1 MIYFR
6 KYVLLKE
13 VEREEEKTKED
24 FEMKILLRKSAPMDI
39 INIRPQT
46 FVVR

>member
-1 MIYFR
+1 MH
-6 KYVLLKE
+6 LKE

-24 FEMKILLRKSAPMDI
+24 FNMKLLLRKSVPMDI
-39 INIRPQT
+39 INIRPKT